1 MQRMA
6 LHTLYK
12 PLYYQGFPWGEAVSV
27 AAGWGGIDM
36 EQYLDAMIQSMNEK
50 SDCLKQLLD
59 MTAEQEKA
67 LAKESIDWDTFDR
80 LIDAKEVV
88 IDRLG
93 ELDDGFQAVFDKI
106 RDELEG
112 KKALYKDRIAK
123 LQGQIRVVTDQSNA
137 LIAAEQKNKELMENA
152 TSIERKRIRQ
162 TKTNAKVATN
172 YYNSMNRINFIDPQL
187 MDKKK

>member
-1 MQRMA
+1 
-6 LHTLYK
+6 
-12 PLYYQGFPWGEAVSV
+12 
-27 AAGWGGIDM
+27 M

-50 SDCLKQLLD
+50 SNCLKQLLE
-59 MTAEQEKA
+59 MTAQQEQA
-67 LAKESIDWDTFDR
+67 ISGDNMDWDSFER
-80 LIDAKEVV
+80 LIDEKETL

-112 KKALYKDRIAK
+112 KKAQYKDRIAK
-123 LQGQIRVVTDQSNA
+123 LQEQIRQVTDQSNA
-137 LIAAEQKNKELMENA
+137 LITAEQRNKTIMENA

-162 TKTNAKVATN
+162 TKTNARLASN
-172 YYNSMNRINFIDPQL
+172 YYNSMNRINMIDPQL

>member
-1 MQRMA
+1 
-6 LHTLYK
+6 
-12 PLYYQGFPWGEAVSV
+12 
-27 AAGWGGIDM
+27 M
-36 EQYLDAMIQSMNEK
+36 EQYLDAMIQSMDEK

-67 LAKESIDWDTFDR
+67 LAKENIDWDTFDR
-80 LIDAKEVV
+80 LIDEKEAV

-93 ELDDGFQAVFDKI
+93 QLDDGFQAVFDKI

-123 LQGQIRVVTDQSNA
+123 LQGQIRQVTDQSNA

-162 TKTNAKVATN
+162 TKANAKVATN
-172 YYNSMNRINFIDPQL
+172 YYNNMNRINYIDPQL

>member
-1 MQRMA
+1 
-6 LHTLYK
+6 
-12 PLYYQGFPWGEAVSV
+12 
-27 AAGWGGIDM
+27 M

-67 LAKESIDWDTFDR
+67 LAKENIDWDTFDR
-80 LIDAKEVV
+80 LIDEKETV

-93 ELDDGFQAVFDKI
+93 QLDDGFQVVFDKI

-162 TKTNAKVATN
+162 TRANAKVASN
-172 YYNSMNRINFIDPQL
+172 YYNNMNRINYIDPQL

>member
-1 MQRMA
+1 
-6 LHTLYK
+6 
-12 PLYYQGFPWGEAVSV
+12 
-27 AAGWGGIDM
+27 M

-80 LIDAKEVV
+80 LIDEKEAV

-93 ELDDGFQAVFDKI
+93 QLDDGFQAVFDKI

-123 LQGQIRVVTDQSNA
+123 LQGQIRQVTDLSNS
-137 LIAAEQKNKELMENA
+137 LITAEQRNKTLLENA
-152 TSIERKRIRQ
+152 SSAERKRLRQ

>member
-1 MQRMA
+1 
-6 LHTLYK
+6 
-12 PLYYQGFPWGEAVSV
+12 
-27 AAGWGGIDM
+27 M

-67 LAKESIDWDTFDR
+67 LAKENIDWDTFDR
-80 LIDAKEVV
+80 LIDEKETV

-93 ELDDGFQAVFDKI
+93 QLDDGFQAVFDKI

-162 TKTNAKVATN
+162 TRANAKAATN
-172 YYNSMNRINFIDPQL
+172 YYNNMNRINYIDPQL

>member
-1 MQRMA
+1 
-6 LHTLYK
+6 
-12 PLYYQGFPWGEAVSV
+12 
-27 AAGWGGIDM
+27 M

-80 LIDAKEVV
+80 LIDEKEAV

-93 ELDDGFQAVFDKI
+93 QLDDGFQAVFDKI

-162 TKTNAKVATN
+162 TRANAKAATN
-172 YYNSMNRINFIDPQL
+172 YYNNMNRINYIDPQL

>member
-1 MQRMA
+1 
-6 LHTLYK
+6 
-12 PLYYQGFPWGEAVSV
+12 
-27 AAGWGGIDM
+27 M

-50 SDCLKQLLD
+50 SNCLKQLLE
-59 MTAEQEKA
+59 MTAQQEQA
-67 LAKESIDWDTFDR
+67 ISGDNMDWDSFER
-80 LIDAKEVV
+80 LIDEKETL

-112 KKALYKDRIAK
+112 KKAQYKDRIAK
-123 LQGQIRVVTDQSNA
+123 LQEQIRQVTDQSNA
-137 LIAAEQKNKELMENA
+137 LITAEQRNKRLMENA

-162 TKTNAKVATN
+162 TKTNARLASN
-172 YYNSMNRINFIDPQL
+172 YYNSMNRINMIDPQL

>member
-1 MQRMA
+1 
-6 LHTLYK
+6 
-12 PLYYQGFPWGEAVSV
+12 
-27 AAGWGGIDM
+27 M
-36 EQYLDAMIQSMNEK
+36 EQYLDAMIQSMDEK

-59 MTAEQEKA
+59 MTAQQEQAISGENK
-67 LAKESIDWDTFDR
+67 DWDTFDR

-112 KKALYKDRIAK
+112 KKAQYKNRIAK
-123 LQGQIRVVTDQSNA
+123 LQEQIRQVTEQSNA
-137 LIAAEQKNKELMENA
+137 LITAEQRNKRLMENA

-162 TKTNAKVATN
+162 TKTNARLASN
-172 YYNSMNRINFIDPQL
+172 YYNSMNRINMIDPQL

>member
-1 MQRMA
+1 
-6 LHTLYK
+6 
-12 PLYYQGFPWGEAVSV
+12 
-27 AAGWGGIDM
+27 M
-36 EQYLDAMIQSMNEK
+36 EQYLDAMIQSMDEK

-59 MTAEQEKA
+59 MTVQQEQAISGENK
-67 LAKESIDWDTFDR
+67 DWDTFDR

-112 KKALYKDRIAK
+112 KKAQYKDRIAK
-123 LQGQIRVVTDQSNA
+123 LQEQIRQVTDQSNA
-137 LIAAEQKNKELMENA
+137 LITAEQRNKTIMENA

-162 TKTNAKVATN
+162 TKTNARLASN
-172 YYNSMNRINFIDPQL
+172 YYNSMNRINMIDPQL

>member
-1 MQRMA
+1 
-6 LHTLYK
+6 
-12 PLYYQGFPWGEAVSV
+12 
-27 AAGWGGIDM
+27 M
-36 EQYLDAMIQSMNEK
+36 EQYLDAMIQSMDEK

-59 MTAEQEKA
+59 MTAQQEQAISGENK
-67 LAKESIDWDTFDR
+67 DWDTFDR

-112 KKALYKDRIAK
+112 KKAQYKDRIAK
-123 LQGQIRVVTDQSNA
+123 LQEQIRQVTDQSNA
-137 LIAAEQKNKELMENA
+137 LITAEQRNKTIMENA
-152 TSIERKRIRQ
+152 TSTERKRIRQ
-162 TKTNAKVATN
+162 TKTNARLASN
-172 YYNSMNRINFIDPQL
+172 YYNSMNRINMIDPQL

>member
-1 MQRMA
+1 
-6 LHTLYK
+6 
-12 PLYYQGFPWGEAVSV
+12 
-27 AAGWGGIDM
+27 M
-36 EQYLDAMIQSMNEK
+36 EQYLDAMIQSMDEK

-80 LIDAKEVV
+80 LIDEKETV

-93 ELDDGFQAVFDKI
+93 QLDDGFQAVFDKI

-162 TKTNAKVATN
+162 TRANAKVATN
-172 YYNSMNRINFIDPQL
+172 YYNNMNRINYIDPQL